1 MKTSIQLSDD
11 IRRRMKILAS
21 YRDMSYEGILE
32 DLINVFENTIPFRSR
47 EEFSEWFELNKEKF
61 GFRRIVER
69 RQKFPRYRVEDEKGK
84 EKEVELELMARDFER
99 HGYDPKKV
107 DLIIVA
113 YSDRK
118 EIAGIPVIPVVDATQ
133 HPKDVLKKIEGN
145 FNLVSIPSPLFE
157 KAKKRIE
164 GTGFTSVSDYLTF
177 MLREVVASHE
187 HEGEGPDF
195 SKEDEEK
202 VKERLRALGYL
213 D

>member
-1 MKTSIQLSDD
+1 MKTSIQLSED

-21 YRDMSYEGILE
+21 YRDMSYNGILE
-32 DLINVFENTIPFRSR
+32 DLINVFEHTIPFKSR

-61 GFRRIVER
+61 GFKRIIER
-69 RQKFPRYRVEDEKGK
+69 RQNFPRYRLEDEQGK
-84 EKEVELELMARDFER
+84 EKEAEVELMARDFER
-99 HGYDPKKV
+99 HGYDPKKADV
-107 DLIIVA
+107 IITA
-113 YSDRK
+113 YSNVK
-118 EIAGIPVIPVVDATQ
+118 EIDGVPVISIVDATQ

-177 MLREVVASHE
+177 MLREIIASYE
-187 HEGEGPDF
+187 QEEGPDF